1 VAYNPFMVTLSSPAV
16 GDGRVYIGSND
27 SVFTAH
33 DADTG
38 AIVWSREIQSYN
50 SSPAVV
56 NGVVYAGGGLG
67 LYMLDAATGT
77 TLKTFDVGFAYYSS
91 PVVVNGMVYVGSFD
105 NKVYAF
111 GLPD

>member
-1 VAYNPFMVTLSSPAV
+1 MVTLSSPAV
-16 GDGRVYIGSND
+16 ADGLVYIGSND

-38 AIVWSREIQSYN
+38 AIVWRKEIQSYN
-50 SSPAVV
+50 SSPAVA

-67 LYMLDAATGT
+67 LYMLDAATGDI
-77 TLKTFDVGFAYYSS
+77 LNTFDVGFAYYSS

-105 NKVYAF
+105 HKVYAF
-111 GLPD
+111 GLPN